1 MNHQTIQKML
11 IGAYQKVSTKK
22 EAINAINIFPV
33 PDQDTGDNL
42 AFTLQGVF
50 DAINNRS
57 FSNMIDLKTAAI
69 DGAICNASG
78 NVGIIVT
85 GFLNGFLSNLTE
97 TEISTQKFSRAF
109 TLGLSSAC
117 NSIQNPK
124 EGTILDVIKGAS
136 ESLSQKT
143 DSSDIKKTL
152 KNAIVY
158 AKKALDD
165 TQLKMDLYKRA
176 GTVDAGGYGFLLIL
190 EGFLESLNK
199 KTNYN
204 DTNKKPVIQTG
215 SFFQIISH
223 RYEVISLLESLT
235 ADKKTIIKQ
244 LVNYGDCLDI
254 IEANQK
260 IKIHIHTDTP
270 DNVVELISTFGSV
283 IHMRTTDMT
292 QQIDQIKNSKKSVG
306 LVVDDASGLD
316 IDFATKHDIVFVPFK
331 TSWDK
336 IDKKNSYQN
345 LSIYQK
351 MELFKDKTQQYGWP
365 KTSQPTLENFLK
377 NFKEQLQ
384 KYNYII
390 CITTSTVISGSYN
403 SAIQARS
410 LLSISDQKR
419 VIIPDFKQIAPGQAM
434 LAIKAVKLIEQEY
447 TYKQIE
453 KQLLSLTQNIE
464 VFGTPKNMIWITTG
478 GRVSGNIAKLVHL
491 LQKIKVK
498 PMLGLT
504 TKNISLKKIYF
515 GDKSSS
521 TLFVRYLNKIYKPSN
536 APLELV
542 IQHGDDS
549 PELEKIKKMLDQNR
563 FKIIQETIL
572 SPVIGIHTGPGTFII
587 GILKPF
593 KK

>member
-1 MNHQTIQKML
+1 MTHKTIQKML
-11 IGAYQKVSTKK
+11 IGAYQKVSNKK

-50 DAINNRS
+50 DAINKQS
-57 FSNMIDLKTAAI
+57 FANIIDLKNAAI

-78 NVGIIVT
+78 NVGIITT

-97 TEISTQKFSRAF
+97 TEISTKNFTQAF
-109 TLGLSSAC
+109 ALGLSSAR
-117 NSIQNPK
+117 NSIQNPQ
-124 EGTILDVIKGAS
+124 EGTILDVIKGAND
-136 ESLSQKT
+136 SLSQET
-143 DSSDIKKTL
+143 DSSDIKKIL
-152 KNAIVY
+152 KNAIVS
-158 AKKALDD
+158 AKKALND

-204 DTNKKPVIQTG
+204 DTDKKPTIQTG

-235 ADKKTIIKQ
+235 IDKKTITKQ
-244 LVNYGDCLDI
+244 LINYGDCLDI
-254 IEANQK
+254 VEANQK

-283 IHMRTTDMT
+283 VHMRTTDMN
-292 QQIDQIKNSKKSVG
+292 QQIDQIKTSKKSVG

-316 IDFATKHDIVFVPFK
+316 INFATQYDIAIVPFK

-336 IDKKNSYQN
+336 IDKKFSYQN
-345 LSIYQK
+345 MSIYRK
-351 MELFKDKTQQYGWP
+351 MELFKNKTQQYGWP

-410 LLSISDQKR
+410 LLSSSDQKR
-419 VIIPDFKQIAPGQAM
+419 VIIPDFKQMAPGQAM

-453 KQLLSLTQNIE
+453 KQLLSIAKNID

-478 GRVSGNIAKLVHL
+478 GRVSGNIAKLVHF

-498 PMLGLT
+498 PMLVLT
-504 TKNISLKKIYF
+504 TKNISLKKIYL

-521 TLFVRYLNKIYKPSN
+521 TLFIQHLNKFYKSSN
-536 APLELV
+536 IPLELV
-542 IQHGDDS
+542 IQHGDDD
-549 PELEKIKKMLDQNR
+549 PELKKIKQMLDPNR

-587 GILKPF
+587 GILKPS